1 MNAAKFSL
9 HLCFCVNIID
19 KSLLHLFLSEDAAIL
34 GGYGAAGLILD
45 APDRHAEVFGF
56 DQNSDIIG
64 LQRFFKFICNLKSQ
78 TILHQ
83 KATGVVIHTSLAF
96 REAQYWP

>member
-1 MNAAKFSL
+1 MGTNFSFFLDRLLWIYSSESTIFFMNAAKFSL

-45 APDRHAEVFGF
+45 APHRHAVVSVF
-56 DQNSDIIG
+56 DPTSDILGI
-64 LQRFFKFICNLKSQ
+64 QRLFDFICN
-78 TILHQ
+78 
-83 KATGVVIHTSLAF
+83 
-96 REAQYWP
+96 Y